1 MDVNKFNIIQSFRGL
16 RSNCKAFRHLL
27 VKQSPV
33 STGAVSTSAAVAAG
47 SGERTGARLKS
58 AASGGFSLV
67 EVVVSFFLFTLLAA
81 GLFSSALQV
90 RKWSEAS
97 VRESVATAVA
107 TGFLEQLAATDFP
120 NIVNRIED
128 RSKPFAFVSRDGE
141 PIEPS
146 KSLKTMDE
154 TDWGD
159 PIEVPLVNKL
169 DEDGDPID
177 GPAMD
182 FWFIPGVER
191 SADTPN
197 DSVDIRIRFRWDN
210 GQGRDEDDLPVR
222 SLFLVRTRVPS

>member
-1 MDVNKFNIIQSFRGL
+1 MEFNKFNITRYFRDL
-16 RSNCKAFRHLL
+16 RSNSKALRNFF
-27 VKQSPV
+27 VKQS
-33 STGAVSTSAAVAAG
+33 SNFGAAAVP
-47 SGERTGARLKS
+47 GARVGARFKS
-58 AASGGFSLV
+58 AASDGFSLV

-97 VRESVATAVA
+97 VRESVSTAVA

-120 NIVNRIED
+120 IIIDRIED
-128 RSKPFAFVSRDGE
+128 RSKAFGFVSRDGE
-141 PIEPS
+141 PIKPS
-146 KSLKTMDE
+146 KSLQTMDE
-154 TDWGD
+154 SDWGD

-182 FWFIPGVER
+182 FWFIPAVER
-191 SADTPN
+191 SADTPDN
-197 DSVDIRIRFRWDN
+197 SVDIRIRYRWDN

-222 SLFLVRTRVPS
+222 SLFLVSTRVPI